1 MKLRVAVLVCLCMS
15 WACAADPLRVDVRR
29 ENGQI
34 RLSAIFSAPVS
45 REVAWAVI
53 TDFERMPQ
61 FVPNLKSSR
70 ILSREGNVLRVA
82 QQGVIPLLMLD
93 YAYESLREIE
103 LYPQQ
108 ALNSHS
114 VGGNTGAMA
123 ARTVLDVQDLQ
134 TRIQYSAVWTPASSL
149 IGALGLD
156 IMREQVGLQFRA
168 IQQEMLKRSKTRPAS
183 PTVSQMIP

>member
-1 MKLRVAVLVCLCMS
+1 MKLIVAVMACLFMG
-15 WACAADPLRVDVRR
+15 WACAADPLQVDVRR
-29 ENGQI
+29 ENGKI
-34 RLSAIFSAPVS
+34 LLSAAFSAPVS
-45 REVAWAVI
+45 REIAWAVI
-53 TDFERMPQ
+53 TDFEHMPQ